1 MESKKYFIM
10 DPIKTIPIDRFG
22 ELVKKNVKTF
32 HKI

>member
-1 MESKKYFIM
+1 M
-10 DPIKTIPIDRFG
+10 DPIKTIPIDKFG